1 MTTNLTNS
9 QKNIVRLAI
18 KIRDDIRTLINDEYN
33 VKFIYKDVENL
44 PLFGCAKTVNSLIL
58 YITNEGPLSIL
69 SPIGKIIVLGFVPD
83 RRIIMQEEIKKI
95 LVEKYGLVKINEAS
109 ETVYNSGYIITK
121 YLDKDVPMDISLNK
135 FNSKYNWLKYYKI
148 WKKL

>member
-1 MTTNLTNS
+1 
-9 QKNIVRLAI
+9 
-18 KIRDDIRTLINDEYN
+18 
-33 VKFIYKDVENL
+33 
-44 PLFGCAKTVNSLIL
+44 
-58 YITNEGPLSIL
+58 
-69 SPIGKIIVLGFVPD
+69 
-83 RRIIMQEEIKKI
+83 MQEEIKKM

-148 WKKL
+148 WKNADILVRCWTITSQ